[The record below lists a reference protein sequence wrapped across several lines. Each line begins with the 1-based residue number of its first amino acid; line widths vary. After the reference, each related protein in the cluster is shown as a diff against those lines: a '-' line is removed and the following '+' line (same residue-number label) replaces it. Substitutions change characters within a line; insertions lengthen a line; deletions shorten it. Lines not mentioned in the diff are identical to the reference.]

1 MIIEECK
8 RIRELLNGLN
18 GKIPKLKEEL
28 DKKLRE
34 QAELDDVALTAEILE
49 EKGWEKKKEKAD
61 KNREEIAMLKSE
73 IDEEALKSE
82 ILEEW
87 SWQKKKEKAEENRA
101 EITRIREIRMPYRRS
116 SSRTAMSPPSSAST
130 AKIKSVC
137 CSGRK

>member
-8 RIRELLNGLN
+8 RIRELLNGHN

-49 EKGWEKKKEKAD
+49 EKGWEKKKENAD

-73 IDEEALKSE
+73 IEKQEKAIE
-82 ILEEW
+82 IL
-87 SWQKKKEKAEENRA
+87 KEKGERA
-101 EITRIREIRMPYRRS
+101 I
-116 SSRTAMSPPSSAST
+116 
-130 AKIKSVC
+130 
-137 CSGRK
+137 

>member
-8 RIRELLNGLN
+8 KISELINSHN

-49 EKGWEKKKEKAD
+49 ETGWEKKKEKAD

-73 IDEEALKSE
+73 IEKQEKAIE
-82 ILEEW
+82 IL
-87 SWQKKKEKAEENRA
+87 KEKGERA
-101 EITRIREIRMPYRRS
+101 I
-116 SSRTAMSPPSSAST
+116 
-130 AKIKSVC
+130 
-137 CSGRK
+137 